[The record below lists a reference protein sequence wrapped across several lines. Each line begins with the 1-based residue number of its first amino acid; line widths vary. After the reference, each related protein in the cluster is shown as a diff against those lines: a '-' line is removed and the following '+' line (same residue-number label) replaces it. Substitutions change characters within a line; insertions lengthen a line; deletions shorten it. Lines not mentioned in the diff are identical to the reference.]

1 LLFKRKHVNADK
13 AREELI
19 NLIDESRESI
29 YKEVFYSRPEVQSIM
44 DRIIEVWERSGRQ
57 GRPID
62 YATIDELKQLLRI
75 AKEIVKK
82 SPEELMAEYWGG
94 RRAS

>member
-1 LLFKRKHVNADK
+1 LLLKRKHFNADK

-19 NLIDESRESI
+19 NLIDESREPI
-29 YKEVFYSRPEVQSIM
+29 YKEIFYSRPEVRSIM
-44 DRIIEVWERSGRQ
+44 DRIIEVWERNGRQ

-62 YATIDELKQLLRI
+62 YANIDELKQLLRI

-82 SPEELMAEYWGG
+82 NPEELMAEYWGG
-94 RRAS
+94 

>member
-29 YKEVFYSRPEVQSIM
+29 YKEIFYSRPEVQSIM

-82 SPEELMAEYWGG
+82 KPEELMAEYWGG

>member
-1 LLFKRKHVNADK
+1 MLFKRKHFNADK

-19 NLIDESRESI
+19 NLIDESKEPI
-29 YKEVFYSRPEVQSIM
+29 YKEIFYSRPEVRSIM

-62 YATIDELKQLLRI
+62 YANIDELKQLLRI

-82 SPEELMAEYWGG
+82 NPEELMAEYWGG

>member
-1 LLFKRKHVNADK
+1 MLFKRKHFNADK

-29 YKEVFYSRPEVQSIM
+29 YKEIFYSRPEVRSIM

-62 YATIDELKQLLRI
+62 YANIDELKQLLRI

-82 SPEELMAEYWGG
+82 NPEELMAEYWGD